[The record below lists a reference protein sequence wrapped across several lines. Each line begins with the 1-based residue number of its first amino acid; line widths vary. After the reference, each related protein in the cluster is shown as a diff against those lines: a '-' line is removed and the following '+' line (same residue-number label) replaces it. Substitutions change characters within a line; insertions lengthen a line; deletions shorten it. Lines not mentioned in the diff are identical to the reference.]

1 VRAVVETLAEPRTVG
16 EICAA
21 STLADFD
28 VCRAVWAFRVV
39 GILRQIDG
47 AKRPAPAA
55 VSLEDDGLGDVL
67 SAGD

>member
-1 VRAVVETLAEPRTVG
+1 VG

-39 GILRQIDG
+39 GILRRTDG
-47 AKRPAPAA
+47 PQRA
-55 VSLEDDGLGDVL
+55 VASTVALEDDGLGDVL